1 MTAPN
6 KTQYRI
12 ENQSYDNDT
21 YIDNASFL
29 TDTAQEDIKKSI
41 WKKKKKVN
49 KFCRNLKI
57 LSSPAFRNQYLF
69 NSANYKKIKKK
80 YKKKIILIVLS
91 GIDKEQK
98 SIFYVLNKI
107 INNFSNFICSW

>member
-29 TDTAQEDIKKSI
+29 TDTAQEDIKKKRLI
-41 WKKKKKVN
+41 
-49 KFCRNLKI
+49 LKI
-57 LSSPAFRNQYLF
+57 PAELKF
-69 NSANYKKIKKK
+69 ITV
-80 YKKKIILIVLS
+80 IVMAGL
-91 GIDKEQK
+91 
-98 SIFYVLNKI
+98 
-107 INNFSNFICSW
+107 